1 MKKFKKIL
9 LIFLGVVAVLAVSGY
24 VYFNQQ
30 FPKEIAVEDIKIEV
44 TPARIERGKYIF
56 NHSAACV
63 DCHSQRDFSKLSG
76 PVKPGTEGMGGDK
89 FDEEFGLPGTFYA
102 RNITPYGV
110 GNWTDGELVRAITEG
125 ISKDGSALFPIM
137 PYLVYGKMDKE
148 DIYSVIAYLRTLPSI
163 KNDVPKDVVK
173 FPMSMIMK
181 TIPTKNAFT
190 QKPDIKT
197 NPVAYGEYMV
207 KGASCMD
214 CHTPSK
220 DGEPIPGKEF
230 SGGIEIN
237 LPGNTVVR
245 TANLTPDNET
255 GLGLWTKEQFI
266 KRFKQCTEP
275 GYTTPYKP
283 GEFQSV
289 MPWTVYGGMTEEDL
303 GAIYDYLRTLPAVK
317 NQVVKFSVKSQ
328 Y

>member
-1 MKKFKKIL
+1 MKKLKKII
-9 LIFLGVVAVLAVSGY
+9 LIFLGVVAVLAISGY

-30 FPKEIAVEDIKIEV
+30 FPKEIAAEEIKIEV
-44 TPARIERGKYIF
+44 TPARLERGKYIF
-56 NHSAACV
+56 HHAAGCV
-63 DCHSQRDFSKLSG
+63 DCHSARDFSKLSG

-89 FDEEFGLPGTFYA
+89 FDEELGLPGTFYA

-137 PYLVYGKMDKE
+137 PYLVYGKMDRE
-148 DIYSVIAYLRTLPSI
+148 DIYSVVAYLRTLPSI
-163 KNDVPKDVVK
+163 KNDVPKDEVK

-197 NPVAYGEYMV
+197 NPIAYGEYMV
-207 KGASCMD
+207 KGASCTD

-220 DGEPIPGKEF
+220 DGVPIPGKEF

-266 KRFKQCTEP
+266 KRFKQCMEP

-283 GEFQSV
+283 GEYQTI

-303 GAIYDYLRTLPAVK
+303 GAIYDYLRTIPAVK
-317 NQVVKFSVKSQ
+317 NKVEKFSVKSQ